1 MTAFDFDTHVVDN
14 LPAPAAKWTGFAR
27 HNFIGGHNA
36 PESIVASQLADCARD
51 ILTREA
57 QSLAFYN
64 VGHGPQGYMP
74 LREWLRDKL
83 DRQAGIKCTTDE
95 ILVTSGSSP
104 AIDLVSRV
112 MLSPGDTVVVE
123 QSNYGGVLRRL
134 ERLKCDMI
142 SLELDEGGMRMDQLE
157 RALSDLKAKG
167 KKAKYIYTIPTVQNP
182 TATIMPLDRRQEML
196 RLAEAHD
203 TAIFED
209 ECYSDLI
216 WTGERPPAIYAL
228 DETGR
233 TIFTSTFS
241 KSIAP
246 ALRVGYLVAKWP
258 FLSRAI
264 ACKSDAGSGMLEQMT
279 LAEFCPKYFDGHL
292 ASLIK
297 LLENK
302 RDVLIEA
309 LNENFGTTV
318 EFSHPPGGIFL
329 WVKFPDTV
337 DTSELTK
344 VANAAGIAVNP
355 GPEWSVHHPEGNRHI
370 RLCYASPSPDDIRQ
384 GVSELADVCHDRFG
398 VPLRSANR
406 ARQT

>member
-51 ILTREA
+51 VLTREA

-318 EFSHPPGGIFL
+318 EFTHPPGGIFL

-355 GPEWSVHHPEGNRHI
+355 GPEWSVHHPEGNRLL

>member
-14 LPAPAAKWTGFAR
+14 LPAPAGKWTGFAR
-27 HNFIGGHNA
+27 HNFVGGHNA

-51 ILTREA
+51 VLTREA

-104 AIDLVSRV
+104 AIDLVNRV
-112 MLSPGDTVVVE
+112 MLAPGDTVIVE

-157 RALSDLKAKG
+157 RALSDLAAQG

-196 RLAEAHD
+196 RLAAAHD

-279 LAEFCPKYFDGHL
+279 LAEFCPKYFDAHL
-292 ASLIK
+292 ANLIK

-318 EFSHPPGGIFL
+318 EFADPPGGIFL

-398 VPLRSANR
+398 VPVRSANR
-406 ARQT
+406 ARES